1 MKFSDL
7 KFSISEPIDI
17 SDTEYFKE
25 LQQARFG
32 INKNY
37 TAAESIRRYNEIM
50 SPENWETK
58 DQYWR
63 HAQIKECGYWDVQKY
78 KSPTGIPEPW

>member
-17 SDTEYFKE
+17 SDTEWFKE
-25 LQQARFG
+25 LQATRFG

-37 TAAESIRRYNEIM
+37 TAAESLRKGVELNIEYEKTGDLDWWNEQM
-50 SPENWETK
+50 
-58 DQYWR
+58 
-63 HAQIKECGYWDVQKY
+63 AECGYWDVQKY
-78 KSPTGIPEPW
+78 ESPTGIPTPW